1 MLIIKLD
8 YLTCSDLQIL
18 MNIFSPLSVL
28 VFKQNPEQEK
38 HITGHIKIL
47 YLSDVTSIMK
57 YHNRLL

>member
-1 MLIIKLD
+1 MTKLAVSASHNVMAGYKITMLIIH

-38 HITGHIKIL
+38 HTIGQ
-47 YLSDVTSIMK
+47 
-57 YHNRLL
+57 